1 MKRNEVKYEELSPM
15 MQQYLDIKNKHLDEL
30 LFYRIG
36 DFYELFF
43 EDGET
48 ASRELELTLTG
59 KNAGLKERIP
69 MCGVPFHSV
78 KPYIEKLIDKGYK
91 VAICEQLEDPKST
104 KGMVKRGV
112 VQVIS
117 RGTLTDYEMMKPKD
131 NNYIAS
137 ILDFGNSY
145 VLTYSDIS
153 TGEMNSLTIKRDDIT
168 LMNEILNLGV
178 KEVILTDSENS
189 KLINDLK
196 NTYGIEISYS
206 NSYLESDYE
215 YLYKDIKDSKIVM
228 GIKHLLYYLV
238 ITNMKDLS
246 HITNVEIVDKDEY
259 LSMDIHTVRN
269 LELFETLR
277 LKERTY
283 SLIWLLDKC
292 KTAMGSRKL
301 KSWLLHPLKDK
312 NELNKRYEK
321 IEKLN
326 TEFIIKEQLREKLY
340 EVYDLERLCGKLNT
354 GSLNARDLLQIKNSL
369 AYIPEIKE
377 YMRELGFN
385 EELDEL
391 RDIYELLEKAIN
403 PDAPITLK
411 DGALIQNGYNS
422 DLDELRSIRS
432 GGKDFI
438 ASFEEKLKNDTGIKN
453 LKVGYNKIFGYYI
466 EVSKGQSKMVQT
478 DFGWERR
485 QTLTNCERFI
495 SPELKEKEALILN
508 AEERIIDIEY
518 QLFMEIKETVRK
530 KIFELKRD
538 AEILSE
544 LDAILSLAVCAE
556 EYNLVKPVL
565 TDKHEIIIKDGRH
578 PVVEVVS
585 KNGYVANDCIM
596 KENTNTLLITG
607 PNMSGKSTFMRQLAI
622 IILMAQMGSYVPA
635 KEATLPI
642 IDKIF
647 TRIGASDDLVSG
659 ESTFMVEMK
668 EACNALL
675 NATKNSLILFD
686 ELGRG
691 TATYDGMS
699 LAQAILEYV
708 NKNIGCKTLFS
719 THYHELTALSKEMGT
734 IKNVHVDA
742 HEENGEVTFL
752 HKVVSGPIDKSYGIH
767 VAKLAHM
774 PEELLKRASE
784 ILSVYEAKDT
794 KNKKVEQVSFFD
806 EEEAPKEQ
814 KPEVKTEIQYIN
826 SEVEEELKNINV
838 DNLRPIDALN
848 SLYKLKEIMDKKES
862 VK

>member
-153 TGEMNSLTIKRDDIT
+153 TGEMNSLTIKRDDTT

-675 NATKNSLILFD
+675 NATKSSLILFD

-719 THYHELTALSKEMGT
+719 THYHELTALSKEMST
-734 IKNVHVDA
+734 IKNVHVDT

-806 EEEAPKEQ
+806 EEETPKEQ
-814 KPEVKTEIQYIN
+814 KPEVKTEIQYIK

>member
-215 YLYKDIKDSKIVM
+215 YLYKDIKDSKIIM

-312 NELNKRYEK
+312 TELNKRYEK

-675 NATKNSLILFD
+675 NATKSSLILFD

-719 THYHELTALSKEMGT
+719 THYHELTALSKEMST

-806 EEEAPKEQ
+806 DEEAPEEQ
-814 KPEVKTEIQYIN
+814 KPEVKTEIQYIK

>member
-814 KPEVKTEIQYIN
+814 KPKVKTEIQYIN